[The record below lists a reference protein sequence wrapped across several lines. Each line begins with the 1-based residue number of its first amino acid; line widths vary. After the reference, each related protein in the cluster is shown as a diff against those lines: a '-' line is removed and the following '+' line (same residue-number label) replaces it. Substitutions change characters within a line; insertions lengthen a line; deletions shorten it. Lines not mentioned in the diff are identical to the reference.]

1 MKKVTFTQAVIAI
14 GETIV
19 FLTDFGIYEG
29 VVEAYQLNQSHP
41 DTINSLDLRM
51 IDSYEVKTTSD
62 GTMYL
67 DAVDTIYAAD
77 FESLIDILEG
87 MYYKDKKRPKESELN
102 RDEDIA
108 RRTTYLCS
116 DGKFYTITNY
126 PQANNE
132 GYTYQGVGN
141 WFINQ
146 LDLDGYDLFVEAEN
160 TLFNHC
166 GCEVCRIIED
176 DKGRF
181 VIQDRMCEDSGFI
194 FMDLKSAKLAAWWLM
209 EEEVIEIGE
218 NLIDAAEQAAVGMK
232 SVVDIM
238 NNSVPIETDDD
249 KLYRLINKPDWVY
262 ILQDEKC
269 VIVNNEDNNTTV
281 VRDYYTKEIIVK
293 HDEAL
298 SINPFLFGL
307 YGEYWTLKRDRS
319 KADNF
324 YYLFDKYNP
333 TQEKLSECIFGSTFN
348 SMLDALEY
356 ASNSLFPQRTE
367 ITTDPSANYQELFL
381 CKSGDVFYMCAG
393 SNGSFADYELWLYPK
408 GSSTG
413 AIFIHPDWRI
423 IEEYIFKSQLLQAE
437 YSINMDMIIDKNS
450 GHRKRGDEYYIRNAK
465 GQVVG
470 SDKSYL
476 GALNFARRI
485 KREADEAAE
494 TKNNTR
500 ITFPSD
506 DAVYILAD
514 GTVLKIAEVD
524 NVIGINS
531 KGTGYV
537 SYLYQSDKPKMVY
550 NAKFCDTIDE
560 LEKYFDNVHTIKYI
574 IRSTDSETKEYKAFI
589 GRTAETTG
597 FVFTDKDTAVKS
609 TLEVNM
615 GIKEQQ

>member
-1 MKKVTFTQAVIAI
+1 MKNATFTFEYIEPGTRIVYLTPTGIKEGLITAVKPILPFDI
-14 GETIV
+14 RLHEETQ
-19 FLTDFGIYEG
+19 LTIDYCVQVNEPMKPLYD
-29 VVEAYQLNQSHP
+29 EW
-41 DTINSLDLRM
+41 LDLN
-51 IDSYEVKTTSD
+51 SV
-62 GTMYL
+62 
-67 DAVDTIYAAD
+67 IYAED
-77 FESLIDILEG
+77 FDALIDILSNR
-87 MYYKDKKRPKESELN
+87 YYLLRLQQPEVKQQRTQQQPVLN
-102 RDEDIA
+102 PASDEDIA
-108 RRTTYLCS
+108 KRTTYLCS
-116 DGKFYTITNY
+116 GGKFYTITNY

-141 WFINQ
+141 WVINQ

-181 VIQDRMCEDSGFI
+181 VIQDRMCENSGFI

-209 EEEVIEIGE
+209 EEGVIEIGE
-218 NLIDAAEQAAVGMK
+218 SLIDAAGQAAVGMK
-232 SVVDIM
+232 SAVDTM
-238 NNSVPIETDDD
+238 NS
-249 KLYRLINKPDWVY
+249 
-262 ILQDEKC
+262 
-269 VIVNNEDNNTTV
+269 
-281 VRDYYTKEIIVK
+281 
-293 HDEAL
+293 
-298 SINPFLFGL
+298 S
-307 YGEYWTLKRDRS
+307 
-319 KADNF
+319 
-324 YYLFDKYNP
+324 
-333 TQEKLSECIFGSTFN
+333 
-348 SMLDALEY
+348 
-356 ASNSLFPQRTE
+356 
-367 ITTDPSANYQELFL
+367 DPSANYQELFL

-506 DAVYILAD
+506 DAVYIIAD
-514 GTVLKIAEVD
+514 GTVLEITDFKDFHGVPQGFVVYKFGET
-524 NVIGINS
+524 
-531 KGTGYV
+531 KTGRAF
-537 SYLYQSDKPKMVY
+537 QSELR
-550 NAKFCDTIDE
+550 NTIDD
-560 LEKYFDNVHTIKYI
+560 LEKWLDVNYHIKYI
-574 IRSTDSETKEYKAFI
+574 IRCTRNPIAKGFKAFI